1 MQLYLIIAEGKVPVT
16 LTYCHSVDYSLANHP
31 LMYRIKSEL

>member
-16 LTYCHSVDYSLANHP
+16 LTYSASSL
-31 LMYRIKSEL
+31 KSGNLGDLVSAT